1 LKEAQRKNA
10 ELETK
15 VAGTEQTL
23 NYYSDR
29 LATAEADKKQTG
41 TLKKWSGGA
50 TGGANQDQLATMR

>member
-1 LKEAQRKNA
+1 LKEAHRKNA

-41 TLKKWSGGA
+41 TLKKWAGGA
-50 TGGANQDQLATMR
+50 TGGAN